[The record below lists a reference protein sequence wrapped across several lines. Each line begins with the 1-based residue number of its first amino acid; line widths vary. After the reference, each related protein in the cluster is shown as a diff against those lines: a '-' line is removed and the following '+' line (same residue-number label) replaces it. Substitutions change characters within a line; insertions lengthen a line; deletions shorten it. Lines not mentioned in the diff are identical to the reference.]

1 MVEANNAE
9 EQQNTS
15 LGMEGIDIKLEDYN
29 EASHPKA
36 IGGEKA
42 EG

>member
-1 MVEANNAE
+1 MVESNNAE
-9 EQQNTS
+9 EQHNTS

-29 EASHPKA
+29 DASHPKTKGKDA
-36 IGGEKA
+36 A

>member
-1 MVEANNAE
+1 
-9 EQQNTS
+9 
-15 LGMEGIDIKLEDYN
+15 MEGIDIKLEDYN

-36 IGGEKA
+36 IGGEKS